1 MTNYYVKFDEN
12 GNQSE
17 IRFGLD
23 EENPSGWIDSGLENI
38 ENLQFKLVNN
48 QAVALSAEEL
58 NNKYKGLAFNAG
70 LQLARIQRDVL
81 LSACDWTQ
89 GNDSPLSVELKESW
103 ATYRQS
109 LRDLPSTVDEN
120 GEFTLPVAP
129 DSNFDPLGLNK

>member
-17 IRFGLD
+17 TRLGLD
-23 EENPSGWIDSGLENI
+23 TENPSSWFDTGLENI

-48 QAVALSAEEL
+48 QAVALSVEEVS
-58 NNKYKGLAFNAG
+58 NKYKYLALTSG
-70 LQLARIQRDVL
+70 LQRARIQRDVL
-81 LSACDWTQ
+81 LAACDWTQ

-103 ATYRQS
+103 ATYRQA

-129 DSNFDPLGLNK
+129 DSNFDPLGLN